1 MNKKE
6 KREHTTIENFLRTTP
21 CRKKLSKEKGRIAM
35 NVIDKIAL
43 TLVVIGGI
51 NWGSVG
57 LFQYDL
63 VGALF
68 GGMSSVVSRIV
79 FTLVGISA
87 LWCISLLFRGSD
99 D

>member
-1 MNKKE
+1 
-6 KREHTTIENFLRTTP
+6 
-21 CRKKLSKEKGRIAM
+21 M

>member
-1 MNKKE
+1 
-6 KREHTTIENFLRTTP
+6 
-21 CRKKLSKEKGRIAM
+21 M

-43 TLVVIGGI
+43 ALVVIGGI

-68 GGMSSVVSRIV
+68 GGMSGMISRII

-87 LWCISLLFRGSD
+87 LWCISLLFRSTD
-99 D
+99 

>member
-1 MNKKE
+1 MKIFC
-6 KREHTTIENFLRTTP
+6 EHCAAAKSFQTQ
-21 CRKKLSKEKGRIAM
+21 KGRENM

-68 GGMSSVVSRIV
+68 GGMSGVVSRII

-87 LWCISLLFRGSD
+87 LWCISLLFRGSND
-99 D
+99 

>member
-1 MNKKE
+1 
-6 KREHTTIENFLRTTP
+6 
-21 CRKKLSKEKGRIAM
+21 M
-35 NVIDKIAL
+35 NVIEKIAL
-43 TLVVIGGI
+43 TLVVSGGI

-63 VGALF
+63 GGAMF